1 MNRLIVTV
9 CVGLLAVVV
18 LSAVGWVV
26 LILDPYE
33 WGVVQSRNFT
43 WEKFAAVKKAE
54 QIETVIA
61 RLGPPVRKPLQFT
74 VLTDDAAD
82 PCIRARCMQYIF
94 AGANWGAS
102 YKEAIVIA
110 DERGRVVL
118 AQARQE

>member
-1 MNRLIVTV
+1 MKHLIIIL
-9 CVGLLAVVV
+9 GLAVLVAAV
-18 LSAVGWVV
+18 LAAAGWVV

-43 WEKFAAVKKAE
+43 WEKFATVKKGE
-54 QIETVIA
+54 HIETVIA
-61 RLGPPVRKPLQFT
+61 SLGPPVRKPLQFT
-74 VLTDDAAD
+74 VWTDDPAD
-82 PCIRARCMQYIF
+82 PCVRGRCMQYIF

-118 AQARQE
+118 ARARQE